1 MTMFLLIL
9 NSMFSIMFMFMN
21 HPLSLGCVL
30 LIQTILVCLFSSVF
44 YFNYWFSYIIFLSM
58 IGGMLVMFIYM
69 TSLASNEKF
78 LMPKFMLIFSVFMM
92 MIVGLNMIFTDN
104 FYSFLISS
112 SLSNTSQMTNFSN
125 LTLNKYFNY
134 PHMQMMIF
142 LMFYLLITL
151 IAVVKIIDKNLGTL
165 RQK

>member
-1 MTMFLLIL
+1 MSLLIL
-9 NSMFSIMFMFMN
+9 NLMFSIMFMFMN
-21 HPLSLGCVL
+21 HPLSLGGVL
-30 LIQTILVCLFSSVF
+30 LIQTIIVCLFSSMF
-44 YFNYWFSYIIFLSM
+44 YLNYWFSYIIFLTM

-78 LMPKFMLIFSVFMM
+78 IMPKFMLVFSFI
-92 MIVGLNMIFTDN
+92 MIMILSLNLAIMDN
-104 FYSFLISS
+104 FFSHLISS
-112 SLSNTSQMTNFSN
+112 SLSNFSQLSNQNN

-134 PHMQMMIF
+134 PYMQMMIF
-142 LMFYLLITL
+142 LMFYLLVTL

>member
-112 SLSNTSQMTNFSN
+112 SLSNTSQMINFSN

>member
-112 SLSNTSQMTNFSN
+112 SLSNTSQMANFSN

>member
-1 MTMFLLIL
+1 MFLLIL

>member
-1 MTMFLLIL
+1 MSLLIL

-21 HPLSLGCVL
+21 HPLSLGGVL
-30 LIQTILVCLFSSVF
+30 LAQTIVVCLFSSKF
-44 YFNYWFSYIIFLSM
+44 YFNYWFSYIIFLIM

-78 LMPKFMLIFSVFMM
+78 IMPKFMLVFWFI
-92 MIVGLNMIFTDN
+92 MILILSLSMILSDN
-104 FYSFLISS
+104 FLSNLISS
-112 SLSNTSQMTNFSN
+112 SSVNLEQTITTNN

-134 PHMQMMIF
+134 PYMQMMIF
-142 LMFYLLITL
+142 LIFYLLVTL
-151 IAVVKIIDKNLGTL
+151 IATVKIIDKTLGTL